1 MNTKF
6 FKTTDSEGF
15 YSLYVCNAD
24 TPIPTMEEIVKCNNL
39 SPFAV
44 HETVEEISREE
55 FLQLHAMLLDEISDS
70 AFEMEEYSP
79 NDGGL
84 CTWEWWEPLDK

>member
-24 TPIPTMEEIVKCNNL
+24 TPIPTMEEIVERNGL

-44 HETVEEISREE
+44 FETVEEISREE
-55 FLQLHAMLLDEISDS
+55 FLRLHAMLLDEISDS
-70 AFEMEEYSP
+70 AFEMMEYSP
-79 NDGGL
+79 NEGGL
-84 CTWEWWEPLDK
+84 YTWEWWSPIEE